1 MRSALPLA
9 VLSAFTVSALPVQA
23 FPGASV
29 NLVRVNADG
38 VRALPGLDPSLYE
51 SPQPPSLSSD
61 GQLLSQADPND
72 GNQSD
77 VTYLLSGDED
87 FEIRYASPLPLNL
100 TGNIS
105 IRRRSSTGGD
115 GLNGEEVEN
124 IPLNSPKVTISEDRL
139 TLTIKHDRN
148 LRDGETLCALLPDGP
163 HALPQR
169 ITPCCFQLAKAA
181 TSMSRKTSPCG
192 FIAPA
197 ASNPFPWW
205 VIPVGLGLGVGICA
219 AAGCFSG
226 GGGGG
231 GGGGSNNVSR

>member
-1 MRSALPLA
+1 MA

-29 NLVRVNADG
+29 NLVRVNAEG
-38 VRALPGLDPSLYE
+38 VRALPGLDPSLYG
-51 SPQPPSLSSD
+51 SPAPPSLASD

-72 GNQSD
+72 GDQND

-105 IRRRSSTGGD
+105 IRRRSSTAGD
-115 GLNGEEVEN
+115 AQNGEEVES
-124 IPLNSPKVTISEDRL
+124 IPLNSPNVSISEDRL
-139 TLTIKHDRN
+139 TLTIKHDRG

-163 HALPQR
+163 YALPQR

-181 TSMSRKTSPCG
+181 TTMSRKTSPCG
-192 FIAPA
+192 FIAPPTT
-197 ASNPFPWW
+197 SSFPYW
-205 VIPVGLGLGVGICA
+205 IPLAILGVGVIGCA
-219 AAGCFSG
+219 IGGCFSG
-226 GGGGG
+226 GGGD
-231 GGGGSNNVSR
+231 GGGSNPVSR

>member
-1 MRSALPLA
+1 MRSALSLA
-9 VLSAFTVSALPVQA
+9 VLSAFTVSTLPVQA

-29 NLVRVNADG
+29 NLVRVSADG
-38 VRALPGLDPSLYE
+38 VRALPGLE
-51 SPQPPSLSSD
+51 SPHPAAVPPSLGSD
-61 GQLLSQADPND
+61 GQLLSQAGAND
-72 GNQSD
+72 EEQSD

-105 IRRRSSTGGD
+105 IRRRTTNASD
-115 GLNGEEVEN
+115 GSNGEEVES
-124 IPLNSPKVTISEDRL
+124 IPLNSPNVTISEDRL

-163 HALPQR
+163 FALPQR
-169 ITPCCFQLAKAA
+169 LTPCCFRLAKAA
-181 TSMSRKTSPCG
+181 TSMARKTSPCG

-197 ASNPFPWW
+197 TSNPFPWW

-219 AAGCFSG
+219 AAGCFN
-226 GGGGG
+226 GGGG